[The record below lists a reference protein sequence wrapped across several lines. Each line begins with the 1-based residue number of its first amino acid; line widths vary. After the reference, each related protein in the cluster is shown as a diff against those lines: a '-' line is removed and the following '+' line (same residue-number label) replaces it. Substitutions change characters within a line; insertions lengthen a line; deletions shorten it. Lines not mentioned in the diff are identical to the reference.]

1 MNPARIVSYTLMVL
15 GLGAAVN
22 AANLQLWAYGEP
34 GSGLFPFL
42 AAVLLVCTS
51 LGCSLE
57 KTAATE
63 PVELPRLLT
72 YCAALGLFCLM
83 LQLIGFALSAFLFLV
98 AVFRFIERV
107 EWTWS
112 LLLAFAFAFSTWG
125 LFEGL
130 LSVPLPRSEWR
141 L

>member
-1 MNPARIVSYTLMVL
+1 MSIARLVPYTLTVL

-34 GSGLFPFL
+34 GAGMFPFL
-42 AAVLLVCTS
+42 ASILLICTS

-63 PVELPRLLT
+63 PVELSRLLT
-72 YCAALGLFCLM
+72 YCTALGLFCLM

-98 AVFRFIERV
+98 AVFRFIERMG
-107 EWTWS
+107 WTWS
-112 LLLAFAFAFSTWG
+112 LLLAFGFAFSTWG

-130 LSVPLPRSEWR
+130 LSVPLPRGEWR

>member
-1 MNPARIVSYTLMVL
+1 MSIARLVPYTLTAL

-34 GSGLFPFL
+34 GAGLFPFL
-42 AAVLLVCTS
+42 ASILLVCTS
-51 LGCSLE
+51 LGCRLE
-57 KTAATE
+57 KTAPTE
-63 PVELPRLLT
+63 PVEFPRLLT
-72 YCAALGLFCLM
+72 YCAALGLFCLT
-83 LQLIGFALSAFLFLV
+83 LQLIGFALSTFLFL
-98 AVFRFIERV
+98 AGVFRSIERMD
-107 EWTWS
+107 WTRS

-130 LSVPLPRSEWR
+130 LSVPLPRGEWG

>member
-1 MNPARIVSYTLMVL
+1 MNPAHLVPYILTVI

-22 AANLQLWAYGEP
+22 AANLQLWANGEP
-34 GSGLFPFL
+34 GAGLFPFL
-42 AAVLLVCTS
+42 AALLLVCTS

-63 PVELPRLLT
+63 PVELPRLLA

-83 LQLIGFALSAFLFLV
+83 LQLIGFALSAFFFLT
-98 AVFRFIERV
+98 AVFRLIERMD
-107 EWTWS
+107 WKWS
-112 LLLAFAFAFSTWG
+112 LVLAFAFAFSTWG

-130 LSVPLPRSEWR
+130 LSVPLPRGDWR

>member
-1 MNPARIVSYTLMVL
+1 MNITRLVPYTLMVL

-22 AANLQLWAYGEP
+22 AASLQLWAYGEP

-42 AAVLLVCTS
+42 AALLLVCTS

-63 PVELPRLLT
+63 PVELHRLLT

-83 LQLIGFALSAFLFLV
+83 LQVIGFALSAFLFLV
-98 AVFRFIERV
+98 AIFRFIERMD
-107 EWTWS
+107 WTWS

-130 LSVPLPRSEWR
+130 LSVPLPRGEWS

>member
-1 MNPARIVSYTLMVL
+1 MNPARLVPYTLTVI
-15 GLGAAVN
+15 GLGAALN
-22 AANLQLWAYGEP
+22 TANLQLWANGEP
-34 GSGLFPFL
+34 GAGLFPFL
-42 AAVLLVCTS
+42 AALLLVCTS

-63 PVELPRLLT
+63 SVELPRLLN

-83 LQLIGFALSAFLFLV
+83 LQLIGFALSAFLFLTT
-98 AVFRFIERV
+98 VFRFIERMD
-107 EWTWS
+107 WTWS

-130 LSVPLPRSEWR
+130 LSVPLPRGAWR